1 MTSPRIAAH
10 LHGFGDRIAAVQ
22 HGHEVRYAQLA
33 GSVTEFAER
42 LGTGRRLVALAA
54 RNDIGSLVAYLGALE
69 AGCTVLL
76 TETVTA
82 ELIDSYDPDVVITAT
97 ADGSTPDPLVRRDG
111 SAHTLHPELALLLS
125 TSGSTGSP
133 KLVRLSYTNVLSNAA
148 AIAEYLEIE
157 PTDRAA
163 TTLPLFYCY
172 GLSVVH
178 SYLLRGASLLL
189 TSRSVV
195 EPEFW
200 DEFGAQRATSFAAV
214 PYTIDLLDRI
224 GFERMSLPHLRYVT
238 QAGGRLAPE
247 RVAAYARLGVRR
259 GFRFYVMYGQTEA
272 TARMA
277 YLPPDLATSH
287 PDCIGVPVPGGSFTL
302 EPVDEGGHELVYH
315 GPNVMLGYAESPA
328 DLALGPTHPAL
339 RTGDLACRTED
350 GLYRVIGRRSRF
362 AKIYGLR
369 IDLQR
374 IESGLAAAGFTTC
387 CTEDGEALVV
397 AVESAA
403 PTGTDSASTEPTGP
417 ADPTARPTGSEVTT
431 AHRTGGPVADTT
443 SASVKVADA
452 TLSSVDIADTT
463 SAGMQ
468 VATATPAGM
477 DVANGKPAG
486 TDDANRNP
494 AGEIA
499 GYSASASAA
508 RGTATSAAIPVRHTT
523 SILTL
528 LRGTACG
535 AYPLGRHVSSRGSAG
550 HAGVPDAGMENAGGI
565 HRESAVR
572 DEAAGPHDAAVARE
586 AARLS
591 GLPVAAV
598 RVCVV
603 PSIPR
608 LPNGKPDYPSIRRLP
623 GAPGEASP
631 PGPHGESSTDVRTL
645 FAHALGLDRDHIG
658 SHATF
663 ADLGGDSLTFVT
675 LAVRLERALGQLPAD
690 WPSRTIAELE
700 ALPRRRTRFGRSL
713 DTSTLLRAIGIVTV
727 IGSHIGLF
735 VLWGGAHVL
744 LAAAGFNFARFA
756 VTAAPAAPRLRR
768 TLRSAA
774 FIAVPTAA
782 WVLLTLLVSDYY
794 GWQNVL
800 LLNKILGP
808 HDSPTAGHLWF
819 IEVVLYLIV
828 AAALLLRLPLADRWE
843 RLSPF
848 WFATGLLA
856 VALIFR
862 YRTFDLYRP
871 EDVPFSPLVAW
882 FFVLGW
888 AAAKAETVWHRL
900 LLSAIALAT
909 VPGYFGETDRERMI
923 LAGILLLVWLPSV
936 RVPAVVA
943 GAAALLADASLFAYL
958 LHWQVYPLF
967 GQYHLAALAASL
979 AAGWAAARL
988 LSWART
994 GWASAG
1000 IGRNAAVG
1008 RRSAVDRPDLGGRLL
1023 GQLRDQ
1029 YVARN
1034 RLTGKV
1040 IE

>member
-69 AGCTVLL
+69 AGCAVLL

-82 ELIDSYDPDVVITAT
+82 ELIDSYDPDVIITAT
-97 ADGSTPDPLVRRDG
+97 ADGSTPEPVVRRDG

-148 AIAEYLEIE
+148 AIAEYLAIE

-172 GLSVVH
+172 GLSVAH
-178 SYLLRGASLLL
+178 SHLLRGASLLL

-200 DEFGAQRATSFAAV
+200 DEFAAQRATSFAAV

-224 GFERMSLPHLRYVT
+224 GFDRMSLPHLRYVT

-247 RVAAYARLGVRR
+247 RVAAYARLGARR

-277 YLPPDLATSH
+277 YLPPELAATH

-328 DLALGPTHPAL
+328 DLTLGPTHTAL

-374 IESGLAAAGFTTC
+374 VESGLAAAGFTAC
-387 CTEDGEALVV
+387 CTEDSEALVV
-397 AVESAA
+397 AVESAMPA
-403 PTGTDSASTEPTGP
+403 DADSEGTQPTGP
-417 ADPTARPTGSEVTT
+417 APATARRTEPEVTTEHRNGAGIAMRRPTG
-431 AHRTGGPVADTT
+431 ADG
-443 SASVKVADA
+443 ADA
-452 TLSSVDIADTT
+452 TPASVNVVDTTPPSVDIANTALADLKDADTT
-463 SAGMQ
+463 
-468 VATATPAGM
+468 TPSV
-477 DVANGKPAG
+477 DH
-486 TDDANRNP
+486 
-494 AGEIA
+494 
-499 GYSASASAA
+499 AA
-508 RGTATSAAIPVRHTT
+508 APQG
-523 SILTL
+523 
-528 LRGTACG
+528 
-535 AYPLGRHVSSRGSAG
+535 
-550 HAGVPDAGMENAGGI
+550 
-565 HRESAVR
+565 
-572 DEAAGPHDAAVARE
+572 AAVVRE

-598 RVCVV
+598 RICVV

-623 GAPGEASP
+623 GTYGDAIPSGASD
-631 PGPHGESSTDVRTL
+631 GTREDVRTL
-645 FAHALGLDRDHIG
+645 FAQALGLDRDHIG

-768 TLRSAA
+768 TLRSAT

-909 VPGYFGETDRERMI
+909 IPGYFGETDRERMI

-988 LSWART
+988 VSWART